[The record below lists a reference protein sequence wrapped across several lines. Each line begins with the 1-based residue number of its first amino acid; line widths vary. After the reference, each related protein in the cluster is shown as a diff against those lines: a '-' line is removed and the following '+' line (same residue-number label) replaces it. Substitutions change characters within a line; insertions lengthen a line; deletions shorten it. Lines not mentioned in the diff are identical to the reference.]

1 MYDVVRVDLRNR
13 FFFPPTATLANTEMI
28 IFSFNIYLKTL
39 FAGKN
44 VGSVIS
50 RDKMLCNH
58 AFFTINIQTSCLQST
73 RGSD

>member
-13 FFFPPTATLANTEMI
+13 FFPPTATLANTEMI